1 MSEMKA
7 VYEAL
12 LPDGA
17 IWQPKTGGD
26 FDNLLAGIGDN
37 AQVVYEFLD
46 SIASIRD
53 PRKTPILSDLEK
65 EYGVLTNTD
74 LTEAERRT
82 QLVGIKYAKP
92 DTASDDLVQDK
103 LRAAGFDNI
112 VVTSNDPA
120 IDPDLISGEL
130 LVNGPI
136 YIEQKPGYLA
146 QANGDNT
153 FAGNA
158 LAIAGYFLNI
168 ERTAHIYE
176 IPDLWRYWRFIFFV
190 GGAASGWPGSP
201 AIATYNV
208 DANREQQL
216 KTLILKYKPLH
227 SWCILVV
234 NYV

>member
-12 LPDGA
+12 LPSGA
-17 IWQPKTGGD
+17 IWRAKPGGD
-26 FDNLLAGIGDN
+26 FDNLLVGMGDN
-37 AQVVYEFLD
+37 AQEVYDFLD

-65 EYGVLTNTD
+65 EYGVLTNTN
-74 LTEAERRT
+74 LTVAERRE
-82 QLVGIKYAKP
+82 QLIGIKYAKP

-112 VVTSNDPA
+112 VVTKNNPA
-120 IDPDLISGEL
+120 IDPDLITGEL
-130 LVNGPI
+130 LINGPI
-136 YIEQKPGYLA
+136 YTEQTPGYLA

-153 FAGNA
+153 FAANG
-158 LAIAGYFLNI
+158 LAISGYFLNI
-168 ERTAHIYE
+168 ERTAHVYT
-176 IPDLWRYWRFIFFV
+176 IPDLWRYWRYVFFV
-190 GGAASGWPGSP
+190 GGAASGWPGAP

-208 DANREQQL
+208 DADREQQL
-216 KTLILKYKPLH
+216 KSLILKYKPLR